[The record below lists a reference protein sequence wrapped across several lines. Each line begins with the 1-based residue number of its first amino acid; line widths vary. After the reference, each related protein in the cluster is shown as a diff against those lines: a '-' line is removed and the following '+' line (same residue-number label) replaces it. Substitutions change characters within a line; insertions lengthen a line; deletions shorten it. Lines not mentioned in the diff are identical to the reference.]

1 MVDTW
6 AFGSLLYHILF
17 GRPPTSFYQELIHAY
32 PDMQDIKGFTLP
44 SDYFYHDL
52 YPDHLINDIL
62 YADLEVKDA
71 HNKQTRMIDCINQKS
86 FEALFNDIF
95 PVKNIVDDMFD
106 KNNKEFFNQI
116 GCYLDMIAACLDF
129 LPSRRPTIKAL
140 NLSPIFQ
147 LDTYETMI
155 SRQFA
160 QVMILYRSPSLT
172 IRDRVWQPLRQICA
186 RAIRDPKRVIEFE
199 VDILHIMDAVNW
211 SLLERK
217 PEPVEDMKKSVT
229 NKFTSSNMKY
239 SKVSQSGLDANHL
252 KDDQRNRANNQPLA
266 KFIFENKVLDL
277 LVFLTLRHHT
287 QSRKYLKKKS
297 TKIERQYDDTIRLVK
312 AMLEIFKTIIFD
324 MVAYDTVKSMK
335 TLLTF

>member
-6 AFGSLLYHILF
+6 AFGCLLYHILF
-17 GRPPTSFYQELIHAY
+17 GVPPTSFYQDLIKAY
-32 PDMQDIKGFTLP
+32 PNMQDIKGFTLP

-52 YPDHLINDIL
+52 FPDHLINDIL
-62 YADLEVKDA
+62 YADLEVKNA
-71 HNKQTRMIDCINQKS
+71 HEKQTRMIDCISQKS

-116 GCYLDMIAACLDF
+116 GSYLDLIAACLDF

-140 NLSPIFQ
+140 SLSPVFQ
-147 LDTYETMI
+147 LDSYETMI

-160 QVMILYRSPSLT
+160 EVMILYRSPSLT
-172 IRDRVWQPLRQICA
+172 IRDRVWQPLRQIA
-186 RAIRDPKRVIEFE
+186 AKVIKNPKTVISFE
-199 VDILHIMDAVNW
+199 EDILHIMDAVNW

-217 PEPVEDMKKSVT
+217 PKPIEDMKKTVT
-229 NKFTSSNMKY
+229 SKFTSSNLKY
-239 SKVSQSGLDANHL
+239 SNVTQSRLENVL
-252 KDDQRNRANNQPLA
+252 KEDERNRANNQPLA

-287 QSRKYLKKKS
+287 QSRKYLKKKNA
-297 TKIERQYDDTIRLVK
+297 KIERSYDDTVRLVK
-312 AMLEIFKTIIFD
+312 SMLEIFKTIIFD
-324 MVAYDTVKSMK
+324 MTGYDTVRH
-335 TLLTF
+335 LLIFLTN